1 MILFNIFL
9 ILHIAGVVIIAG
21 TTLTA
26 FFISKQLWI
35 FAETNRQKTQ
45 IFNSNGALF
54 GKMTGIGGMLTIL
67 SGIVMV
73 AIMHGAFVSQ
83 IWFQIK
89 MILVLLIILNA
100 SFFARAQ
107 NKKLDKLLTAT
118 SNATHQLNAIKSK
131 MNLYYAIQFIFL
143 MTIFVLSVFRFT

>member
-26 FFISKQLWI
+26 FVISKQLWVFI
-35 FAETNRQKTQ
+35 ETNREKAQ

-67 SGIVMV
+67 SGIAMV
-73 AIMHGAFVSQ
+73 VTMHSAFVSQ

-107 NKKLDKLLTAT
+107 NKKLSKLLAAGNTAYQFST
-118 SNATHQLNAIKSK
+118 IKSK
-131 MNLYYAIQFIFL
+131 MNLYYAIQFVFL

>member
-26 FFISKQLWI
+26 FVISKQLWV
-35 FAETNRQKTQ
+35 FVETNREKAQ

-67 SGIVMV
+67 SGIAMV
-73 AIMHGAFVSQ
+73 VTMHSAFVSQ

-107 NKKLDKLLTAT
+107 NKKLGKLLAAGNTT
-118 SNATHQLNAIKSK
+118 YQFNTIKSK
-131 MNLYYAIQFIFL
+131 MILYYAIQFIFL
-143 MTIFVLSVFRFT
+143 MTIFVLSVFKFT